1 MTAVCIYMMAS
12 LFMIVAA
19 LLEFAVVLIIK
30 HRHGKVSQQVQRLE
44 QEESTNYK
52 NAELQI
58 EHHLRNDGQSNNRK
72 DAWVERNKLSALEKP
87 THERIDGA
95 SFAIFPT
102 LYVLF
107 NAMYWAYY
115 GYI

>member
-30 HRHGKVSQQVQRLE
+30 HRHGKVSQQVLE
-44 QEESTNYK
+44 QVESTNYK
-52 NAELQI
+52 NAALQI
-58 EHHLRNDGQSNNRK
+58 EHHSRNEGQSNSRK
-72 DAWVERNKLSALEKP
+72 DAWVERNKPSSSEKP
-87 THERIDGA
+87 THERVDGA

-115 GYI
+115 GII